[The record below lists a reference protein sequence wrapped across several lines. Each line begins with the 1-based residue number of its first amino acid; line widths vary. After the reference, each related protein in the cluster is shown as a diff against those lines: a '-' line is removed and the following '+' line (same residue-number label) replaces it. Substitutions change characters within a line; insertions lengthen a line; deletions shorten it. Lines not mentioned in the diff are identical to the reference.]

1 MLQSYF
7 KGWSIH
13 KSSVKIFSSLVVH
26 LNIFCANFHLKY
38 SFWCLF
44 CIGILE
50 WRENPSSRK
59 LGGLWKRGIKGNGI
73 GTMAL
78 FVFILGLRTCKI
90 VKHDFSIYILNFE
103 LFIREG
109 FKSCLLTES
118 RDWLPRKCNKYIT
131 VDSQSSKKEN
141 KRRKKR
147 LLVRYLEVVFMS
159 AWKYAVCFRGRQM
172 QNIVKIIVF
181 FFFSPLSRW
190 KLQEPGAAE
199 EKNWSYSTLSDLK
212 N

>member
-1 MLQSYF
+1 MS
-7 KGWSIH
+7 
-13 KSSVKIFSSLVVH
+13 
-26 LNIFCANFHLKY
+26 
-38 SFWCLF
+38 F

-73 GTMAL
+73 GTVAL

-159 AWKYAVCFRGRQM
+159 AWKYAVCFRGGQM

-181 FFFSPLSRW
+181 FFSPLF
-190 KLQEPGAAE
+190 PGE
-199 EKNWSYSTLSDLK
+199 SCRSLGPLK
-212 N
+212 RRIDHIQLYLTWRIKGYYWYF